1 MNIEEIEQK
10 IRCEAERLVH
20 DEPLSVLMLSEQV
33 INCKNFA
40 EMLTVTL
47 SCQLAGEIMDRTEL
61 EKVFGIL
68 YLKYPE
74 LVSCAGKDLR
84 ATVLRDAAC
93 TSYLEP
99 LLFFKGFQGL
109 QAYRA
114 AHALWNEGRSFP
126 AKMLQSIISRKFGM
140 DIHPAAKIGHGILID
155 HATNL
160 VIGETAI
167 VGNDVSFLHGVTLGG
182 TGNEVGDRHPKI
194 GNGVMIGAHAQL
206 LGNIHIGDG
215 AKIGA
220 GAVVVG
226 NVPAHTTYAGVPAV
240 QVGKPHDE
248 MPSFNMQQDFTQDC
262 V

>member
-1 MNIEEIEQK
+1 MTVEEIEKK
-10 IRCEAERLVH
+10 IRCEAEKLVH
-20 DEPLSVLMLSEQV
+20 DEPLSVLMLTEQV
-33 INCKNFA
+33 LNCKDFA
-40 EMLTVTL
+40 AMLTVTL

-74 LVSCAGKDLR
+74 LVTCASKDLY

-93 TSYLEP
+93 TSFLEP

-114 AHALWNEGRSFP
+114 AHALWQEGRSFP

-140 DIHPAAKIGHGILID
+140 DIHPAAKIGYGLLID

-160 VIGETAI
+160 VIGETAV
-167 VGNDVSFLHGVTLGG
+167 VGNNVSSLHGVTLGG

-194 GNGVMIGAHAQL
+194 GNGVMLGAHAQL

-220 GAVVVG
+220 GAVVVSD
-226 NVPAHTTYAGVPAV
+226 VPAHTTYAGVPAV

-248 MPSFNMQQDFTQDC
+248 MPSFNMQQDFTRDC
-262 V
+262 E